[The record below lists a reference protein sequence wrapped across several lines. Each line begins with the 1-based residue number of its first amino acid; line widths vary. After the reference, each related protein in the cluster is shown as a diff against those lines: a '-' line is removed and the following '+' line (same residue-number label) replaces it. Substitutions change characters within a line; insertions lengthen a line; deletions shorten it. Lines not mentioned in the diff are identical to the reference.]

1 MLYAFSRPAPKTSSN
16 ITAFL
21 LLSISYTSNPP
32 PGSSAMGAYRTGTSF
47 PDTSGRPLSSSCAHL
62 RLNPARALALRYRED
77 AGIIYRTRSPYLRV
91 VSQRRT
97 YSPADPA
104 VMNYLAPT
112 PSTPMATALVWLL
125 VAMLFSIRPTP
136 ALSGSTDLSSL
147 VANCP
152 GPPWRRTSPGSP
164 LRLPRLLDFFR

>member
-47 PDTSGRPLSSSCAHL
+47 PDTSGRPLSSSCALL

-112 PSTPMATALVWLL
+112 PLNAHGHGLSL
-125 VAMLFSIRPTP
+125 
-136 ALSGSTDLSSL
+136 ALSSHVVLNTP
-147 VANCP
+147 NP
-152 GPPWRRTSPGSP
+152 GP
-164 LRLPRLLDFFR
+164 